1 MRELEKRTARGFTL
15 IELLLVVAIVG
26 ILAALL
32 IPNAL
37 TAIHKSKQ
45 KQTMNDIIS
54 IATAAV
60 DYVTDHGEAPDSGNQ
75 SGELS
80 SGCDFITALDPMY
93 ILSCPTKDQ
102 WGHMFKVYTGDAVAG
117 VYSLSAD
124 IISKDDLIIISYG
137 HKNELDSWSFDPDQ
151 SDSGL
156 YLVEQYSAFENDL
169 VNLNGS
175 WIRGPRVG
183 SSGS

>member
-1 MRELEKRTARGFTL
+1 MSISDKRFSRGFTL
-15 IELLLVVAIVG
+15 IELLIVVAIIG

-37 TAIHKSKQ
+37 TAIHKAKQ
-45 KQTMNDIIS
+45 KQTMNDIVS

-60 DYVTDHGEAPDSGNQ
+60 DYVTDHGEAPDAGNQ

-80 SGCDFITALDPMY
+80 HGSNFIAALDPLY
-93 ILSCPTKDQ
+93 VKGCPTYDQ
-102 WGHMFKVYTGDAVAG
+102 WGFALQVYTGDAVAG

-124 IISKDDLIIISYG
+124 VISKDDLIIISYG
-137 HKNELDSWSFDPDQ
+137 HKNEQDSWNFDPEQ

-156 YLVEQYSAFENDL
+156 YVVENYAAFSYDL

-175 WIRGPRVG
+175 WIRGPRMG
-183 SSGS
+183 STGS